1 MEISKKNKIKIK
13 KKKKGEKKRDRKK
26 KKKKKEWS
34 LPTSVKQGDQIVF
47 KIPRVETQ
55 VTRIN
60 LKKNKEVQGKQTRH
74 TSLRLD
80 KGDDSSVWS

>member
-1 MEISKKNKIKIK
+1 M
-13 KKKKGEKKRDRKK
+13 
-26 KKKKKEWS
+26 
-34 LPTSVKQGDQIVF
+34 KQGDQIVF